1 MSAKPLSIGFVLLP
15 DFTLTPF
22 SAIVDMLRL
31 AADDG
36 DGSRPRRA
44 RWRILGHAPVR
55 SSAGPFIAPDEVYGD
70 PARFDAIVI
79 CGGLLNADTGSD
91 HARDD
96 SIIRAAGAGVPL
108 VAVCTASFLLAR
120 LGLLA
125 GKTACVSWFHH
136 AEFRAAFPEV
146 AVTGSQLF
154 MIDGQIV
161 TCAGG
166 TGAVDVGAW
175 LVERYLG
182 PSTARKA
189 LDIIVAGN
197 ARAPESPQPHGGGMQ
212 LSDPR
217 LQRAV
222 LMIEQRLTKP
232 PGIGELARAVDMSR
246 RRLERLFLAETGM
259 APAAFIAE
267 MRLGQAR
274 WLMATTDR
282 PLTTIAWDTGFADL
296 AHFSRSYKRRFA
308 RTPSVDRKGLAKADC
323 LPAFRA

>member
-1 MSAKPLSIGFVLLP
+1 MSARPLLIGFVLLP

-44 RWRILGHAPVR
+44 RWRIVGHAPVR

-70 PARFDAIVI
+70 PTRFDAVVI
-79 CGGLLNADTGSD
+79 CGGLLSAETGSD
-91 HARDD
+91 AARDQFVALAA
-96 SIIRAAGAGVPL
+96 AAGVQL

-120 LGLLA
+120 LGLLV

-136 AEFRAAFPEV
+136 AEFRAAFPDV

-197 ARAPESPQPHGGGMQ
+197 ARAPESPQPHGGGIQ
-212 LSDPR
+212 LSDRR
-217 LQRAV
+217 LQRAT
-222 LMIEQRLTKP
+222 LMIEQRLTNP
-232 PGIGELARAVDMSR
+232 PNIAELARAVDISR
-246 RRLERLFLAETGM
+246 RRLERLFQAETGM
-259 APAAFIAE
+259 APGAFMGE

-296 AHFSRSYKRRFA
+296 AHFSRSYKRRFGKS
-308 RTPSVDRKGLAKADC
+308 PSVDRKVLNKADC
-323 LPAFRA
+323 LPSFRA